1 MEDMYEGLRD
11 DTVVYMKARK
21 MALEALRA
29 GDADG
34 YQLALDLTL
43 ACASAITGEE

>member
-1 MEDMYEGLRD
+1 MEDMYEGLREE
-11 DTVVYMKARK
+11 TVVFLKARK

-34 YQLALDLTL
+34 YELALDLTL
-43 ACASAITGEE
+43 ACALAIADEE